1 MDLQTLRRPE
11 GAGKRRKRVG
21 RGDGSGHGGTS
32 TRGHKG
38 QHARTG
44 SGDKPGFE
52 GGQMPLQR
60 RLPKRG
66 FKNIHRVQVG
76 EVNLRSLAKFSAGS
90 VIGPDQFREA
100 KLIRRTDVRVK
111 ILGAGEIDRA
121 LTVRAHAFSQNAKE
135 KIEKAGGRVEILTAN
150 TEVEVNEQVAQEG

>member
-1 MDLQTLRRPE
+1 
-11 GAGKRRKRVG
+11 
-21 RGDGSGHGGTS
+21 
-32 TRGHKG
+32 
-38 QHARTG
+38 
-44 SGDKPGFE
+44 
-52 GGQMPLQR
+52 MPLQR